1 MQELDRS
8 SNALQWSP
16 SQLDVSCVAK
26 IDKKNS
32 LDKILSVFNVFKV
45 LLKNVM
51 NKV

>member
-26 IDKKNS
+26 IDRIKFYPF
-32 LDKILSVFNVFKV
+32 LMF
-45 LLKNVM
+45 
-51 NKV
+51 